1 MNIDQK
7 TYELINSYLSGE
19 LNGSKLDAF
28 KARLKEEVDFRD
40 KVEFQEAIIKGINE
54 VRTQELKDF
63 IDDNITKKKKY
74 QGPVF
79 RTGLSIAASIGIIL
93 FIFFSLKPFI
103 SSKSNISHTR
113 GNINR
118 SESIGELN
126 DSLYKDN
133 LFHVDS
139 IISAKKLED
148 TQLIAKA
155 TSLEQTLI
163 EKESGD
169 NEAQENDIDND
180 IEEVMLLGDEDLAED
195 GLSMGKSLPTADI
208 VANNAKPT
216 SSNTLSTESDEIR
229 NDSIIQKDQL
239 LATSFTKIQ
248 FLSNTEEMDNIKATS
263 DEVNELEDN
272 NVARRNKRSKKSRR
286 KKSTIQVEYWKSVV
300 GFNGYK
306 YDGSTLKLYGITP
319 NEKIALSSLDNRLY
333 LKMGNQFHSVE
344 RSNATH
350 KFAPITNPILLK
362 VLDE

>member
-1 MNIDQK
+1 MSIDQK

-19 LNGSKLDAF
+19 LIGRKLDSF
-28 KARLKEEVDFRD
+28 KVRLKKEEDLRN
-40 KVEFQEAIIKGINE
+40 KVELQQAIIDGIKE

-63 IDDNITKKKKY
+63 INKNIAKEKKI
-74 QGPVF
+74 QSPVF

-103 SSKSNISHTR
+103 NSESTISYSK
-113 GNINR
+113 GKINR

-126 DSLYKDN
+126 DSFNKDD
-133 LFHVDS
+133 LSYVDS
-139 IISAKKLED
+139 IITKEKSTD

-155 TSLEQTLI
+155 LSSEQVLM
-163 EKESGD
+163 EKELV
-169 NEAQENDIDND
+169 ENKAPEDEIDTE
-180 IEEVMLLGDEDLAED
+180 IEEVDEDLAAD
-195 GLSMGKSLPTADI
+195 GFSVESKLTIDTVVNYVRSASG
-208 VANNAKPT
+208 
-216 SSNTLSTESDEIR
+216 NTLSTESDQLR
-229 NDSIIQKDQL
+229 NDSFIQKDQL
-239 LATSFTKIQ
+239 LATSYTKIQ

-263 DEVNELEDN
+263 DEVNELKDN
-272 NVARRNKRSKKSRR
+272 NVARRNKRNKKSRR

-333 LKMGNQFHSVE
+333 IKMGNQFHSVV